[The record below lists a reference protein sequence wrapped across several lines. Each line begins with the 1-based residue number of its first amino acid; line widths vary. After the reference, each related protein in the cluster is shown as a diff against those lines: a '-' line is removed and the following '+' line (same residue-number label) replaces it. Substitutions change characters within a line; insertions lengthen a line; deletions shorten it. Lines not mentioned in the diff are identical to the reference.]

1 MTDTP
6 ITLEFIAEQI
16 RRVQTDVRVLRDEMD
31 VTAAIARRLDQTI
44 GRLEQ
49 TQLLMLD
56 ELRAMHSSSIGPRHS
71 CALLRNGSPGDDPRA

>member
-16 RRVQTDVRVLRDEMD
+16 RRVQTDVRVLCDDMD
-31 VTAAIARRLDQTI
+31 VTAAIVRRLDQTI

-56 ELRAMHSSSIGPRHS
+56 ELRAMHSQQHRT
-71 CALLRNGSPGDDPRA
+71 AARLRAIEEREPG